1 VITTAFIAMLLISGG
16 MFIIFQPLYDCSN
29 KNFKSG
35 QPSYPSNL
43 KKKHWVF
50 WASASFDNCLT
61 HFSYQKQHNFF
72 QKKHV
77 LLCFHTIYSSKRLY
91 KLWN

>member
-1 VITTAFIAMLLISGG
+1 MWTFPSPNSVRAFLNCCEQCLSDHNSFYSHALISGG

-50 WASASFDNCLT
+50 
-61 HFSYQKQHNFF
+61 
-72 QKKHV
+72 
-77 LLCFHTIYSSKRLY
+77 
-91 KLWN
+91 

>member
-50 WASASFDNCLT
+50 
-61 HFSYQKQHNFF
+61 
-72 QKKHV
+72 
-77 LLCFHTIYSSKRLY
+77 
-91 KLWN
+91 